1 MLAYSVIQLMMFG
14 PLTLL
19 VMAMLLVGYMLHCV
33 LDHVWSQLGVAYD
46 SHRNI
51 FYWAI
56 DGGATALRQLTGGS
70 TTSSELPL
78 VANPTSVALD
88 YIGQR
93 TVTQ

>member
-1 MLAYSVIQLMMFG
+1 M
-14 PLTLL
+14 
-19 VMAMLLVGYMLHCV
+19 
-33 LDHVWSQLGVAYD
+33 AYD

-93 TVTQ
+93 LYWIENSDTVSRNAII